1 MNALVN
7 LQEQEN
13 ILNIFFDHG
22 LFDGCFF
29 DHGFFETN
37 IYDSKKE
44 HKVAKDLKKLEK
56 EWLAITH
63 VKQIPVLLN
72 RHQTTYFAALCSLS
86 PRLVRSVSLNSLNQ
100 LISKAKL
107 LNLPLSLTLFSNGS
121 KQTSHPAIISNC
133 FEKNC
138 LHLDWQEGH
147 AELEPS
153 QFEYAFIS
161 RIPCNDGCGWINSL
175 EIFGAEG
182 ELLLQVQGSCEDQQA
197 ENLKLREIFSSLN

>member
-7 LQEQEN
+7 MQEKEVF
-13 ILNIFFDHG
+13 IRS
-22 LFDGCFF
+22 
-29 DHGFFETN
+29 FFEN
-37 IYDSKKE
+37 SFFESDLFGMHFFGSKTE
-44 HKVAKDLKKLEK
+44 HTVAKDLKKLEE

-63 VKQIPVLLN
+63 VKQIPILLN
-72 RHQTTYFAALCSLS
+72 QHQTTYFAALCSLS
-86 PRLVRSVSLNSLNQ
+86 PRLARSVSLNSLNQ
-100 LISKAKL
+100 LISQAKL
-107 LNLPLSLTLFSNGS
+107 LDLPLSLTLFNNGS
-121 KQTSHPAIISNC
+121 KQTSHPSIISNC
-133 FEKNC
+133 FEKNR

-161 RIPCNDGCGWINSL
+161 RIPCSDGCGWINSL

-197 ENLKLREIFSSLN
+197 ENLKLREVFSALV

>member
-7 LQEQEN
+7 LQEKEN
-13 ILNIFFDHG
+13 FLNGFFDN
-22 LFDGCFF
+22 CFF
-29 DHGFFETN
+29 DNSFFETN
-37 IYDSKKE
+37 VYDSKKE

-63 VKQIPVLLN
+63 VKQIPILLDQ
-72 RHQTTYFAALCSLS
+72 HQTTYFAALCSLS

-100 LISKAKL
+100 LINKAKL
-107 LNLPLSLTLFSNGS
+107 LNLPLSITLFSNGS

-133 FEKNC
+133 FKKNC

-161 RIPCNDGCGWINSL
+161 RIPCSDGCGWINSL

-182 ELLLQVQGSCEDQQA
+182 ELLLQVQGSCQDQQA
-197 ENLKLREIFSSLN
+197 ENLKLREVFSSLN